1 MELLLNLLW
10 FAIAVCA
17 VVAHLRHHMTDRRQF
32 RLGLGALLCV
42 LTLLLPAISITDD
55 LHFDTLAVEDSSST
69 KRLVN
74 AAVHATPVS
83 QIVWLWTA
91 FPALLFRAL
100 RRTTWRIK
108 FETSSPWLELLFP
121 SRILG
126 RAPPIVVA

>member
-10 FAIAVCA
+10 FAVAVCA
-17 VVAHLRHHMTDRRQF
+17 VVAHLRHSATDRRQF

-55 LHFDTLAVEDSSST
+55 LHCDTLAVEDSNSS

-74 AAVHATPVS
+74 AAVHGSPVS
-83 QIVWLWTA
+83 QIVWIWTSLL
-91 FPALLFRAL
+91 ALLFRGL
-100 RRTTWRIK
+100 RGTRWPVRH
-108 FETSSPWLELLFP
+108 ETSSPWLDLLFP

-126 RAPPIVVA
+126 RAPPMVVA